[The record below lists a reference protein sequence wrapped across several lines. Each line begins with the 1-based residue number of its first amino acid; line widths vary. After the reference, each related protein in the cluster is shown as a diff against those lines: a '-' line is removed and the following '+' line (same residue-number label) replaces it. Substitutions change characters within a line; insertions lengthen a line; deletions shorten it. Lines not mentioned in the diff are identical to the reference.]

1 MVENIYF
8 RAQRGTKSL
17 SELVEPGAFSAQNM
31 SLRDPMTLRTS
42 IKSCDFYESFDA
54 HESNNGSTQRG
65 RSHPSG
71 REVQGVGVRRGF
83 FNKKTNIFQKNYYF
97 LQE

>member
-54 HESNNGSTQRG
+54 HESNGSTQRG

-83 FNKKTNIFQKNYYF
+83 FIKKLTFFQKNYYF